1 MESRVI
7 ALRRV
12 AKCTCCHAWSASSQ
26 LRRPHSYDRPTR
38 RTHTSR
44 AARNPVAAGARQG
57 KLWGSRSGV
66 NPSTA
71 GLPPIERR
79 RLLPRK
85 ATVTEQ
91 TEREGFEPSM
101 DVTAHTGFRDRRIQ
115 PLCHL
120 SGWQHKL
127 VQPPRQGAR
136 ARQSPRAARLGR
148 CPHDA
153 GCCKAATICVRGT
166 TRGRGGQALKA
177 LRGTWDAKRR
187 P

>member
-7 ALRRV
+7 ALRRG
-12 AKCTCCHAWSASSQ
+12 AKCTCCRTWSASSQ

-85 ATVTEQ
+85 TTVTEQ

-101 DVTAHTGFRDRRIQ
+101 DETAHTGFRDRRIQ

-136 ARQSPRAARLGR
+136 ARQTSPGGSSGTLSARRGLLPGQR
-148 CPHDA
+148 QFVCEA
-153 GCCKAATICVRGT
+153 QLAVGSVR
-166 TRGRGGQALKA
+166 R
-177 LRGTWDAKRR
+177 
-187 P
+187 